1 MTDVLVGIVLDET
14 VDVTDIELCGKGRIS
29 AEDLETL
36 VALGLIAPRAAHRY
50 PASALV
56 RVRRARR
63 LKQGLD
69 LDWETVA
76 VVMDLLHEIEDLRRQ
91 LRQRQVQS
99 LAPRP

>member
-1 MTDVLVGIVLDET
+1 MSEVLVGIVLDET
-14 VDVTDIELCGKGRIS
+14 IDVTDIELCGKGRIS
-29 AEDLETL
+29 ADDLQVL
-36 VALGLIAPRAAHRY
+36 VALGLITPRAAHRY

-76 VVMDLLHEIEDLRRQ
+76 VVMDLLHEIEELRRQ
-91 LRQRQVQS
+91 LGQRP
-99 LAPRP
+99 APHPAPP